1 MKPKEIIEKEKL
13 GYIELTDEQIEKYI
27 IYDEINGSVYFSY
40 DYEINKNQKG
50 NLHFGFKTSYDCDVE
65 VKKKWFG
72 LFEDKIYNI
81 KTDIYYYNDDL
92 KIFFEQKD
100 LKKISNFNLLTPYSS
115 DFLEVIKKELKKKNY
130 ENEN

>member
-13 GYIELTDEQIEKYI
+13 GYIELSKEQIEKYI
-27 IYDEINGSVYFSY
+27 INDEVTAFFGNYGSVCFSY
-40 DYEINKNQKG
+40 DYQILNLKG
-50 NLHFGFKTSYDCDVE
+50 TLHFKLKTSYDCDVE

-92 KIFFEQKD
+92 KIFFEDKG
-100 LKKISNFNLLTPYSS
+100 LKKINPYSN
-115 DFLEVIKKELKKKNY
+115 DFLEMIKNELKNKND
-130 ENEN
+130 